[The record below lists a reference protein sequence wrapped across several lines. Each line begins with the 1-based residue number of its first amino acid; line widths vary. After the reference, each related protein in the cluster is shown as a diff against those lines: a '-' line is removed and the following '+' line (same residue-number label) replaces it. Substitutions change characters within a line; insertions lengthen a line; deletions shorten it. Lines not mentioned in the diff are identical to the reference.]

1 MQTGV
6 SLKGGECEVIKM
18 NKRLVAAVLLAFFL
32 ISMRSMADNKDVV
45 EENSTVDNSIKE
57 SDLSFSTFVG
67 NNVSEENP
75 ALDNVTL
82 AFDQLTFQGEWL
94 GFYMGA
100 APDTYPPPGGEH
112 FQGIARSP
120 RTGIP
125 PILYV
130 TRSGNKDNPDY
141 YGSIMVVQMSSR
153 PQDGERLRSNRL
165 SKDAETLDTEPP
177 SNDKC
182 IRNIPFSDYGH
193 VGGIQM
199 VGDILAVPL
208 EDRADDALSEG
219 KVVFFNC
226 SEPTNPVKLAYE
238 LSTSHKIGVVGITKL
253 PDGYFLL
260 VMSWGDSKDLDFYRS
275 SKKNFFDA
283 GFNFTLVSSIS
294 EDYLNDLEADHFWE
308 FGKNSPQSLNFVTQ
322 KDGRVFLIGSRN
334 TYPLAP
340 MGNGDDQM
348 YLWEVMNFNAT
359 QTPNIVGV
367 RGEVQKM
374 LSCPGDLWTWS
385 YGGITVQKR
394 IQGNFMA
401 SGGVYISP
409 SGELLY
415 YSTSHFSKGP
425 DDTAKMAELRHI
437 YVSRTGTCGPQFRDD
452 HLEDPIYV
460 IEPWVMMFQH
470 DNFQGISVMM
480 DFRDQDLDNYND
492 FPKLDG
498 RLGECATAKQGFND
512 AMTSFIWCG
521 PPGSVLHI
529 YDDDN
534 FDLNGNAGYLSCLGT
549 GSVVL
554 VNDVRNL
561 PSSVSWLGEE
571 ISEEDFNDE
580 ATSARIFWE
589 PIPAIVDLKPDS
601 LNLKSMGKW
610 ITCYIE
616 IPEGLDAGNI
626 DVSTVMLNETVPIS
640 LLDVPAPEPVP
651 TKIGDYDSDGTPDLM
666 VKFMRASVIE
676 WLGTIDNSE
685 DKGKRYSVTLV
696 IKGEVLGITFEGS
709 DTIEVLHE

>member
-1 MQTGV
+1 MR
-6 SLKGGECEVIKM
+6 M
-18 NKRLVAAVLLAFFL
+18 NRRFVAAVLLTLFL
-32 ISMRSMADNKDVV
+32 IGAPRMANTKDVV
-45 EENSTVDNSIKE
+45 EENSTVSNSAGR
-57 SDLSFSTFVG
+57 SGLSSVVSAS
-67 NNVSEENP
+67 NDVSEENP
-75 ALDNVTL
+75 ALDNVIM
-82 AFDQLTFQGEWL
+82 AFDNLTFQGEWL
-94 GFYMGA
+94 GFYMGE
-100 APDTYPPPGGEH
+100 APDTYPPPGAEH

-120 RTGIP
+120 RIGIP

-130 TRSGNKDNPDY
+130 SRSGNKDNPDY
-141 YGSIMVVQMSSR
+141 YGSIMVVQMDSR
-153 PQDGERLRSNRL
+153 PQHGERLRSNRL
-165 SKDAETLDTEPP
+165 SKAEETLDTEPP
-177 SNDKC
+177 SNDRC
-182 IRNIPFSDYGH
+182 IKNIPFSDYGH

-208 EDRADDALSEG
+208 EDRADDTLPEG
-219 KVVFFNC
+219 KVVFYNC

-238 LSTSHKIGVVGITKL
+238 LNTSHKIGVVGITKL

-275 SKKNFFDA
+275 SKRSFFDA

-340 MGNGDDQM
+340 MPNGDDEM
-348 YLWEVMNFNAT
+348 YLWEVKDFNAT
-359 QTPNIVGV
+359 QTPTIVGV
-367 RGEVQKM
+367 RGEVHKM

-409 SGELLY
+409 TGELLY

-425 DDTAKMAELRHI
+425 DNTAKMAELRHV
-437 YVSRTGTCGPQFRDD
+437 YVSRTGTCGPQFRED

-480 DFRDQDLDNYND
+480 DFPDQYLDNYND
-492 FPKLDG
+492 FPSLDG
-498 RLGECATAKQGFND
+498 RLGECAPAKQGFND

-521 PPGSVLHI
+521 PPGSVLRI
-529 YDDDN
+529 YDDDSY
-534 FDLNGNAGYLSCLGT
+534 DPNGNAGYLECPGT

-554 VNDVRNL
+554 VHDVRNL
-561 PSSVSWLGEE
+561 PNEVSWLGEE

-580 ATSARIFWE
+580 ATSARIFWG
-589 PIPAIVDLKPDS
+589 PIPANVDLKPET
-601 LNLKSMGKW
+601 LNLKSIGKW

-616 IPEGLDAGNI
+616 VSNGLDVGNI
-626 DVSTVMLNETVPIS
+626 NVSTILLNATFPIS

-651 TKIGDYDSDGTPDLM
+651 TKIGDYDCDGIPDLM
-666 VKFMRASVIE
+666 VKFTRGSIIE
-676 WLGTIDNSE
+676 WLRTLDNSD

-696 IKGEVLGITFEGS
+696 ITGEVLGITFEGS
-709 DTIEVLHE
+709 DTIDVLHE